1 MLMFEFWTGAEDL
14 AIHGFVIRAIVIYI
28 YVFII
33 IKVLGQ
39 RSMVAINPI
48 DFLFAVIIGDVVGEP
63 LSSGDLPLAG
73 PLSAAAVIAAIH
85 LFLSYIALKTPRFRR
100 VIEDEPIIIIEKG
113 KILHKELS
121 KAKITMESLLM
132 DMRLQDAADLNEVDY
147 AILESNGQI
156 SVIKKSQYQSLTP
169 NDMQK
174 QAPVKGYPTV
184 LIQDGKVVKPN
195 LEKVGT
201 KGWLEEQLQKHGI
214 RHHSDCFLMTMDEG
228 GQIYVSQMNN
238 REESIKKEIF
248 K

>member
-1 MLMFEFWTGAEDL
+1 MMFEFWTGADDL
-14 AIHGFVIRAIVIYI
+14 PVYAFLIRAFIVYVYI
-28 YVFII
+28 FIM

-63 LSSGDLPLAG
+63 LADGTIDLAG
-73 PLSAAAVIAAIH
+73 PFAAAAVIASLH
-85 LFLSYIALKTPRFRR
+85 LSLSYIALKTPRFRR

-113 KILHKELS
+113 KILHKELT
-121 KAKITMESLLM
+121 KAKITVESLLM

-147 AILESNGQI
+147 AVLESNGQI

-174 QAPVKGYPTV
+174 QMPPKGYPTV
-184 LIQDGKVVKPN
+184 LIQDGKIVFPN

-201 KGWLEEQLQKHGI
+201 KGWLEEQLQKNGI
-214 RHHSDCFLMTMDEG
+214 RHHSDCFLMTMDAA
-228 GQIYVSQMNN
+228 GQIYVSKMNN
-238 REESIKKEIF
+238 REENIKKEIF